1 MPKIGRRRNE
11 GGNGGAKRTIK
22 LTVNIEEKYM
32 QFVEELVASGKFRN
46 RTHVIEEAIKKMQTD
61 QQ

>member
-1 MPKIGRRRNE
+1 MPKIGWGRDGVN
-11 GGNGGAKRTIK
+11 GGGAKKTIK

-32 QFVEELVASGKFRN
+32 KFVEELVASGKFRN